1 MLSRY
6 PQSLSDICQEPLLSY
21 KVENPGS
28 HLEHRS
34 STYREA
40 RQSNHCRPHFL
51 ANPIPIGVHCGSY
64 PLIWWQAG
72 EGRETTMDP
81 ELRAALTAIENR
93 LSRIEAKV
101 DAIPVLLSNMRD
113 CLAVLDE
120 QVRGQGAILTRLEE
134 SISMD
139 PSAQA

>member
-1 MLSRY
+1 
-6 PQSLSDICQEPLLSY
+6 
-21 KVENPGS
+21 
-28 HLEHRS
+28 
-34 STYREA
+34 
-40 RQSNHCRPHFL
+40 
-51 ANPIPIGVHCGSY
+51 
-64 PLIWWQAG
+64 
-72 EGRETTMDP
+72 MDP

-101 DAIPVLLSNMRD
+101 DAIPVLLSNMHD